1 VRINNKTKELRVMK
15 YNKKEFENKEYW
27 KDGSNGHCAECASP
41 CEEPQ
46 NSYCDRCNE
55 EYEKSCNEEVA

>member
-1 VRINNKTKELRVMK
+1 MK